1 MWYHKAFINCLHVF
15 GPSGFTSDNNVILN
29 VWNYVGEILNSSTL
43 ATSCE
48 ELTHWKRL

>member
-1 MWYHKAFINCLHVF
+1 MLLEI
-15 GPSGFTSDNNVILN
+15 S
-29 VWNYVGEILNSSTL
+29 GEITPERMKGWSQSKNNTRLWMCLVIEAKSNASTL